1 MSDVRCQ
8 KQNGF
13 GGVDAAVFGLAFML
27 GLFGLLTIISSQS
40 GERGP
45 TMLALLQLRN
55 FLIGLAVLAVAARLD
70 FSFYRR
76 YAAVLAVLSL
86 IPLVLLLF
94 WGVRINGMCG
104 WFRFG
109 GVTLQ
114 PSELAKPLY
123 LLALVRIFTGPG
135 SAFRRGGLVVLAA
148 LAWLVPVGLQPDMG
162 TAAVYAALAVTVLF
176 LGGIPV
182 RVVGG
187 VLVAAAVAAA
197 GFVLTH
203 PYAMRRLTGFL
214 DPESDPLGSGWH
226 VRQFELAIARGQIFG
241 SKLGNALWS
250 NAYLPLPYND
260 SAFATLMET
269 LGLAGGTVVVLL
281 FVFLVAVPSRAA
293 LIRPLPDDAR
303 LFAMGAVALLALQ
316 TLVHVSVN
324 LCLLPPTGLT
334 LPLISYGGSSFAG
347 CGLLLG
353 MMLSALKAVSHQAP
367 PDENGT
373 SQPG

>member
-1 MSDVRCQ
+1 M
-8 KQNGF
+8 
-13 GGVDAAVFGLAFML
+13 
-27 GLFGLLTIISSQS
+27 
-40 GERGP
+40 
-45 TMLALLQLRN
+45 
-55 FLIGLAVLAVAARLD
+55 
-70 FSFYRR
+70 
-76 YAAVLAVLSL
+76 
-86 IPLVLLLF
+86 
-94 WGVRINGMCG
+94 
-104 WFRFG
+104 
-109 GVTLQ
+109 
-114 PSELAKPLY
+114 
-123 LLALVRIFTGPG
+123 
-135 SAFRRGGLVVLAA
+135 
-148 LAWLVPVGLQPDMG
+148 
-162 TAAVYAALAVTVLF
+162 
-176 LGGIPV
+176 

-187 VLVAAAVAAA
+187 VLTAAAVAAV

-226 VRQFELAIARGQIFG
+226 VRQFELAVARGQIFG

-281 FVFLVAVPSRAA
+281 FVFLVAVPARAA
-293 LIRPLPDDAR
+293 LVRPLPDDAR

-316 TLVHVSVN
+316 TLVHISVN

-353 MMLSALKAVSHQAP
+353 MMLSALKAVPHQTTLPAEPLPPGEDGAP
-367 PDENGT
+367 QAG
-373 SQPG
+373 